1 MISDYDEY
9 EFAPGEAGW
18 VLAAGYAGLFVLALL
33 FYHSVVFAAASGLLS
48 VFFLKP
54 VRKMKAERRKALLTT
69 QFRDLLY
76 SLSSSVAAGRQM
88 ETALAEAYESL
99 SMVYAA
105 DTPMIMELSVML
117 RGIFENHQSEEAL
130 LSDLAERSHQ
140 EDIAGFADVYRASRM
155 TGADLGIVI
164 ENASKVLMDKIRV
177 EREIKA
183 VTKQKV
189 LEGRIITVM
198 PILVVLFL
206 NIFSPD
212 YLSVMYET
220 VQGRIVMSLSLAGI
234 AAGWYLTGKIL
245 DLDV

>member
-1 MISDYDEY
+1 MRARRLFCRI
-9 EFAPGEAGW
+9 
-18 VLAAGYAGLFVLALL
+18 LRKGLT
-33 FYHSVVFAAASGLLS
+33 
-48 VFFLKP
+48 
-54 VRKMKAERRKALLTT
+54 RK
-69 QFRDLLY
+69 
-76 SLSSSVAAGRQM
+76 
-88 ETALAEAYESL
+88 
-99 SMVYAA
+99 
-105 DTPMIMELSVML
+105 
-117 RGIFENHQSEEAL
+117 
-130 LSDLAERSHQ
+130 
-140 EDIAGFADVYRASRM
+140 

-234 AAGWYLTGKIL
+234 AAGWYLTGRIL